1 MKLIIKKL
9 FLSNWKGKRE
19 FTLIPQENVTS
30 VHGTNKAGKSTICDA
45 WSWLWTG
52 KDTKGRADFEIKTR
66 DENGDN
72 IHRLEHMVA
81 AEMEVDGTPYTVG
94 RTYQEQWVKPT
105 GEENQVLK
113 SHTTTFNWDS
123 IPLTLKKD
131 FDVRVDKLFG
141 GAEQF
146 QLLSNPRYFL
156 DSKDV
161 SWQKRRKL
169 LMDLAGVTDDA
180 ILAQL
185 SATNPDFAS
194 LIAELGRNTLDDFR
208 KKLNADKKR
217 LREEIEKIPIRIREA
232 TLAIPEEP
240 DYNAVQTA
248 ITTKEAEIKAI
259 DEQIADISKAFE
271 GQAERIKAHQN
282 SILEKERRLNAIRS
296 EVTIDVDNFNRDQNK
311 ELNELNAK
319 LVQLDTSIRSLT
331 SDQALLINKIHNK
344 ESEIKSQK
352 ELLQALRTTYNG
364 LNSLVMLDSEKQCP
378 ACGQELPEDKLEGAV
393 LRFNADKAKK
403 VQANIEQ
410 GKNQK
415 AVLESLE
422 EQLSELQS
430 QKAGIAE
437 SIMAKH
443 SEKSEL
449 LQAIEAEKACPRQD
463 YTVGDL
469 LSKNAE
475 FERLISEVAELKANA
490 PEFKQPDTTELRQKK
505 SLVQRDVDEL
515 KKQLYIKGTAETQRK
530 RISDL
535 ETELKTLSQELAT
548 LEGKE
553 FIADKF
559 NRAKIEAIEN
569 GINGLFATI
578 KWRMFSPLMNGG
590 EEECCE
596 ALIDGVPYQTANNAA
611 QINAGIECINTL
623 SKHFDMYLPI
633 LIDNAESLVEV
644 IDSESQI
651 IKFIVDGDCA
661 ILTVRPE
668 NSTILSKTLF

>member
-1 MKLIIKKL
+1 MKLIIRKL

-81 AEMEVDGTPYTVG
+81 ADMEVDGTPYTVG

-131 FDVRVDKLFG
+131 FDMRVNNLFG
-141 GAEQF
+141 SPEQF
-146 QLLSNPRYFL
+146 QLLSNPKHFL
-156 DSKDV
+156 NME
-161 SWQKRRKL
+161 WQKRRKL

-185 SATNPDFAS
+185 SATNSDFAS

-259 DEQIADISKAFE
+259 DEQIADITKAFE
-271 GQAERIKAHQN
+271 GQAETIKAHQN

-319 LVQLDTSIRSLT
+319 LLQLDTSIRSLT
-331 SDQALLINKIHNK
+331 SDQALIINKIHNK
-344 ESEIKSQK
+344 ESEIKSQE
-352 ELLQALRTTYNG
+352 ELLQTLRATYND
-364 LNSLVMLDSEKQCP
+364 LNSIVMLDSDKQCP
-378 ACGQELPEDKLEGAV
+378 SCGQELPQDKLDGAV
-393 LRFNADKAKK
+393 LKFNADKAKK
-403 VQANIEQ
+403 MQANIEQ
-410 GKNQK
+410 GRNQK
-415 AVLESLE
+415 AVLESLKG
-422 EQLSELQS
+422 QLEELQL
-430 QKAGIAE
+430 QKVEIAN
-437 SIMAKH
+437 SITGKH
-443 SEKSEL
+443 AEKSEL
-449 LQAIEAEKACPRQD
+449 LQAIEAEKSKDKQT
-463 YTVGDL
+463 YTVDDL
-469 LSKNAE
+469 LTRNAE
-475 FERLISEVAELKANA
+475 FERLTNEVVELKANA

-505 SLVQRDVDEL
+505 ALVQCEVDEL
-515 KKQLYIKGTAETQRK
+515 RKQLYIKETAETQRK
-530 RISDL
+530 RIDDL
-535 ETELKTLSQELAT
+535 ETELKRLSQELAT

-559 NRAKIEAIEN
+559 NRSKIEAIEN

-596 ALIDGVPYQTANNAA
+596 ALIDGVPYQSANNAA

-623 SKHFDMYLPI
+623 SKHFDTYLPI

-651 IKFIVDGDCA
+651 IKFIVDGDCD

-668 NSTILSKTLF
+668 NRTILSKTLF